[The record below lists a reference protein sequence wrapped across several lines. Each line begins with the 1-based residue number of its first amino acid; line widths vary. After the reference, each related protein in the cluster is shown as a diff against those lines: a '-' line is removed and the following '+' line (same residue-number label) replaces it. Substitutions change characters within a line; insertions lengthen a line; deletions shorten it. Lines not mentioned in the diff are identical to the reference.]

1 MEERRTIEQILT
13 QSRTIAVVG
22 ASKDPN
28 KAAHR
33 IPLALQQMGY
43 RIIPVNP
50 NADVLFGE
58 HVHKRLATITEQVD
72 IVDVFRPS
80 DQTPDIARQ
89 AAAINANV
97 LWLQLGITSAESRSI
112 ASAAGM
118 DYVEDR
124 CLMIEASHHPAGR
137 SHSE

>member
-1 MEERRTIEQILT
+1 MNERRTIEQILT
-13 QSRTIAVVG
+13 QSLTIAVVG

-50 NADVLFGE
+50 SVDVLFGE
-58 HVHKRLATITEQVD
+58 HVHDTLATITEPVD

-89 AAAINANV
+89 AAAIHAKV
-97 LWLQLGITSAESRSI
+97 LWLQLGITSAESR
-112 ASAAGM
+112 ATADAAGM
-118 DYVEDR
+118 DYIEDR

-137 SHSE
+137 AHGM